1 MLNNTHHYDQFWAW
15 QKKRH
20 AATAMEKS
28 ERSSDQSWA
37 CFGFLSRRFGFR
49 RSLGFRRSSTASET
63 HAHAIQKPRST
74 IQQPKCAIQKRW
86 DRRPLPHTYLHIFT
100 LFTFIL
106 LSIIYKCFI
115 HPYTKKSTVSCTRVN
130 HYGVYGICVMHI
142 TLKTIHNYRQIYQMD
157 YPWMMFFHVLIHP
170 PPRVWGFILPT
181 VHSAR
186 GPARSHGEGSRSGR
200 SRVFLHPVRV
210 FRFYMILSHSSASS
224 SSTSAST
231 SSHASSRSKWA
242 QPDLNREL
250 QISVGAAGPQP
261 RAPDL
266 SGHCRTST
274 ASSRS

>member
-1 MLNNTHHYDQFWAW
+1 MISSEHDK
-15 QKKRH
+15 KKRH

-86 DRRPLPHTYLHIFT
+86 DRRPLPHTYLQYIFT

-106 LSIIYKCFI
+106 LSVIYKCFI
-115 HPYTKKSTVSCTRVN
+115 NPYTKKSTVSCTRVN

-157 YPWMMFFHVLIHP
+157 YPWMMFFMFWFTHLPESEVSSYPPAILPVARLARMVKAVAVEDPGFFSTRWGSLDFIWFYHIPP
-170 PPRVWGFILPT
+170 PPRPPPPPPPPHT
-181 VHSAR
+181 RA
-186 GPARSHGEGSRSGR
+186 PDRSGH
-200 SRVFLHPVRV
+200 SRT
-210 FRFYMILSHSSASS
+210 
-224 SSTSAST
+224 ST
-231 SSHASSRSKWA
+231 ASSRSQWA

-250 QISVGAAGPQP
+250 QI
-261 RAPDL
+261 
-266 SGHCRTST
+266 
-274 ASSRS
+274 